1 MFFYLTNWPLNAIDV
16 KTKQNK
22 IKTRVK
28 VSLNL
33 NIISYERKSFFTQP
47 SFSSLSRKTRK
58 KEKISG

>member
-1 MFFYLTNWPLNAIDV
+1 MLLEQN
-16 KTKQNK
+16 KNK

-47 SFSSLSRKTRK
+47 SFFSRKTRK

>member
-1 MFFYLTNWPLNAIDV
+1 MLLEQN
-16 KTKQNK
+16 KNK